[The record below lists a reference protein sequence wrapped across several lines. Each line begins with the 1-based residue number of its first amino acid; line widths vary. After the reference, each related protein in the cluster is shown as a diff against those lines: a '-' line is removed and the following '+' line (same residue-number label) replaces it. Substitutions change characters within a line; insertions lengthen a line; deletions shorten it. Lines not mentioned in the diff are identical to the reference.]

1 MGYENIRVKNN
12 VTGHTITR
20 RKLQRTVMHVGRART
35 VPYGK
40 TDLGDRLFA
49 FRKEVLNESQ
59 QVVAD
64 KAGVDREYYM
74 AWESGTNSGDSIEGA
89 RNIAK
94 AFGVPLPDLLSYLDG
109 EITQPELEAVRRG
122 RRTPRARDLRRLSE
136 RFALPVND
144 LVELVGEGDGLLD
157 GLKPNVRK
165 AVLGLVHLLGYP
177 IETVCEAAGRAFDA
191 KAPEEDAE
199 PEELAAKIRRKLPP
213 RPPSGT
219 HPSSAPKIKVG

>member
-1 MGYENIRVKNN
+1 
-12 VTGHTITR
+12 
-20 RKLQRTVMHVGRART
+20 

-40 TDLGDRLFA
+40 TEIGDRLFA
-49 FRKEVLNESQ
+49 FRKDVLQESQ

-64 KAGVDREYYM
+64 RAGVDREYYM
-74 AWESGTNSGDSIEGA
+74 AWESGANSGDSIEGA

-94 AFGVPLPDLLSYLDG
+94 AFGVSLSDLLSYLDG
-109 EITQPELEAVRRG
+109 EITQSELQAVRRG
-122 RRTPRARDLRRLSE
+122 KRAPRARDLRRLSE

-144 LVELVGEGDGLLD
+144 LVELAGEGDGVLD

-177 IETVCEAAGRAFDA
+177 IETVCEAASRAFEA